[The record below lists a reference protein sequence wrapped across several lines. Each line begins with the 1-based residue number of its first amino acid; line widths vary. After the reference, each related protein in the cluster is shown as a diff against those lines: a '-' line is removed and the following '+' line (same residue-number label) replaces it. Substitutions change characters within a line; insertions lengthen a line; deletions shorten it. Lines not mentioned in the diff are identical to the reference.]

1 MEIQNY
7 QYRKWSYHM
16 CLLCEFTCSSLT
28 NNYILYYWHV
38 DINLFLITSSTSYV
52 KVLFFSKPTAML
64 RGHNAPIFYLFIA
77 NDENR
82 VFSLSTDKC
91 IKVRTFSSY
100 SIKKHIH
107 INYFTKKFKSL
118 EFLKVCIGYIF
129 IQVDFVDIVF
139 IYTATFSI
147 AGVYDISVLI
157 ISTRQKDYCEDVDFE
172 YQ

>member
-1 MEIQNY
+1 M
-7 QYRKWSYHM
+7 
-16 CLLCEFTCSSLT
+16 
-28 NNYILYYWHV
+28 
-38 DINLFLITSSTSYV
+38 
-52 KVLFFSKPTAML
+52 
-64 RGHNAPIFYLFIA
+64 
-77 NDENR
+77 
-82 VFSLSTDKC
+82 
-91 IKVRTFSSY
+91 
-100 SIKKHIH
+100 
-107 INYFTKKFKSL
+107 

>member
-1 MEIQNY
+1 MLTLISFNFFTQN
-7 QYRKWSYHM
+7 
-16 CLLCEFTCSSLT
+16 
-28 NNYILYYWHV
+28 
-38 DINLFLITSSTSYV
+38 TSSTSYV

-100 SIKKHIH
+100 SIKKHLY

-139 IYTATFSI
+139 IYKPTFSI

-157 ISTRQKDYCEDVDFE
+157 ISTRQKDCL
-172 YQ
+172 